1 MSPPGI
7 VNGMARDSV
16 HDNPALVFHAL
27 IGNDVCNGH
36 PGMGSMTKPAVPT
49 AENTRTHAPFLRH
62 FLLVRSDVL
71 FELFAK
77 TGSGHT

>member
-36 PGMGSMTKPAVPT
+36 PGMSSMTKPAV
-49 AENTRTHAPFLRH
+49 
-62 FLLVRSDVL
+62 
-71 FELFAK
+71 
-77 TGSGHT
+77 